1 MQEQSSTI
9 VGQVIFFLI
18 PDWKGMKKDK
28 WEKKMETHY
37 MPTQKE
43 DRKVKAKSK

>member
-18 PDWKGMKKDK
+18 PDWKEMKKDK
-28 WEKKMETHY
+28 QEKKWRLVTC
-37 MPTQKE
+37 PPR
-43 DRKVKAKSK
+43 RKTEK

>member
-1 MQEQSSTI
+1 MYVFTCMEQTLDCFNINVKRRGKNAGTI

-28 WEKKMETHY
+28 
-37 MPTQKE
+37 
-43 DRKVKAKSK
+43 